1 MTSSLKATRPDH
13 LTENETLKFF
23 EDWHNQLEVL
33 AKIFSELIVHFDSSH
48 LPFLHVPYSPFQKK

>member
-33 AKIFSELIVHFDSSH
+33 AKISSELRWILFFIHFSYIMVK
-48 LPFLHVPYSPFQKK
+48 LLT